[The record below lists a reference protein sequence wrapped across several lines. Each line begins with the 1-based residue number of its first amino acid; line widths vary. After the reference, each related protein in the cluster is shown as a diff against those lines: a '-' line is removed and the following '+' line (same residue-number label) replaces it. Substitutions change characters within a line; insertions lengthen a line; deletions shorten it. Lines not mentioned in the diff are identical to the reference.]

1 MNRLHKIIALLMVL
15 VYLTGNHWTFGG
27 VPEDGD
33 ESVCVYNQDPAID
46 EIVEHENIPQRE
58 TVFDGYN
65 NYLLAKIAM
74 AEAGDQDTK
83 GKALVIRVV
92 LNRVNN
98 RSFPDTVSGV
108 IYQKRQ
114 FSPVLEGKFENV
126 IPDVDCWKALDLV
139 MDGWDE
145 SQGALYF
152 KMKCKS
158 KWHERNLRFLF
169 KYQDHY
175 FFTEK

>member
-15 VYLTGNHWTFGG
+15 VYLTGNHLAFGG

-33 ESVCVYNQDPAID
+33 ESVCVFDQDPII
-46 EIVEHENIPQRE
+46 EETVEKDQGVPQ
-58 TVFDGYN
+58 VFDGYN

-92 LNRVNN
+92 LNRVKYK
-98 RSFPDTVSGV
+98 SFPDTVSGV

-126 IPDVDCWKALDLV
+126 VPDADCWKALDLV

-158 KWHERNLRFLF
+158 KWHERNLKFLF

>member
-1 MNRLHKIIALLMVL
+1 MNRLHKIIALLMVV

-33 ESVCVYNQDPAID
+33 ESVCVFDQDPMI
-46 EIVEHENIPQRE
+46 
-58 TVFDGYN
+58 DGYN

-126 IPDVDCWKALDLV
+126 IPDADCWKALDLV
-139 MDGWDE
+139 MNGWDE

>member
-15 VYLTGNHWTFGG
+15 VYLTGNHLAFWG

-33 ESVCVYNQDPAID
+33 ESVCVFDQDPII
-46 EIVEHENIPQRE
+46 EETVEKDQGVPQ
-58 TVFDGYN
+58 VFDGYN

-83 GKALVIRVV
+83 GKA
-92 LNRVNN
+92 
-98 RSFPDTVSGV
+98 VSGV
-108 IYQKRQ
+108 IYQKGQ

-126 IPDVDCWKALDLV
+126 VPDADCWKALDLV

-158 KWHERNLRFLF
+158 KWHERNLKFLF

>member
-1 MNRLHKIIALLMVL
+1 MNRLHKIIALLMVV

-27 VPEDGD
+27 VLEDGD
-33 ESVCVYNQDPAID
+33 ESVCVFDQGPMIEETVKQDQG
-46 EIVEHENIPQRE
+46 VPQ
-58 TVFDGYN
+58 VFDGYN

-74 AEAGDQDTK
+74 AEAGDQDTN

-126 IPDVDCWKALDLV
+126 IPDADCWKALDLV
-139 MDGWDE
+139 MNGWDE

-152 KMKCKS
+152 KMKCRS